1 MSDQPKF
8 LLGQG
13 ETLTSAGRYRSGPNT
28 SEAPYALDVQQA
40 YLSPQLAKQ
49 QAIFDR
55 LPAVACP
62 GDLVVS
68 MLTLHPQYY
77 SRSNFPVDLLADV
90 GLRLVGSLP
99 RNVKPRHGRGSTVEG
114 GVPSTVL
121 FVAGTRTAFRT
132 LTEAI
137 GDLSGDEGLAADVLK
152 IEAIEA
158 QTADERVQSA
168 LSGSSEPLELVL
180 HFDAQRDF
188 SWEAQFLKYAAQCGL
203 KIDTKKT
210 YQARGLWFLEAKGT
224 AKGAR
229 QLADFAFV
237 RAIRPMPQLRPL
249 EEPNILRSV
258 ASTMAVTL
266 PAEGPLDPDCRVAVF
281 DGGLPDNHP
290 FKPWATAIEPMPKD
304 GIGKPVLEYQLHGMA
319 VTSALLFGHMT
330 PGVAPRPY
338 GFVDHYRVL
347 GTDTVDQNLYGVML
361 YIDKI
366 LSSKDYAF
374 ASFSIGPVEIIGDD
388 QVSLW
393 TTMLDDHFHQARM
406 LGTIAVGNDGLASP
420 PHNRV
425 QVPSDCVNALAVGA
439 SDGSG
444 EGWKRAPY
452 SSVGPGRAP
461 GIVKPDVVH
470 FGGIEGSEFVFLYA
484 GGKLARITG
493 TSFASPTVMRLAT
506 AIRAHFGTSIS
517 PLSIRSLIVHS
528 TTNGGNPRDEVGWGL
543 APDDVTDVTVCPDG
557 SVRVLYQGWLDPS
570 KVQRA
575 IVPIPKTTLTGMV
588 TVRATF
594 CYSCQTDPHTPG
606 DYTRAGLGITFRPHM
621 SKFPKPPK
629 DQPNKKPDP
638 DFPESKPFFE
648 GVGRKSEQALR
659 YDAFKWDTV
668 RHAEHSFRGATLSR
682 PVFDIHYQ
690 ARQPGRSAS
699 PSDAPKLRYA
709 LVVTVTATRH
719 KDLYDR
725 VIANYPTLAP
735 ITPLTNLPVKI
746 NAPIRTASS

>member
-1 MSDQPKF
+1 VSDQPKF

-13 ETLTSAGRYRSGPNT
+13 ETLTSAGRYRSGPNST
-28 SEAPYALDVQQA
+28 EPPYELDVQQA
-40 YLSPQLAKQ
+40 YLSPQLKKQ
-49 QAIFDR
+49 QAIFDG
-55 LPAVACP
+55 LPAAACP
-62 GDLVVS
+62 GDVVVS

-77 SRSNFPVDLLADV
+77 SRSNFPVDLLSDV
-90 GLRLVGSLP
+90 GLRLVGSMP
-99 RNVKPRHGRGSTVEG
+99 KNVKPRQGRGSNVVG
-114 GVPSTVL
+114 GIPSTVL
-121 FVAGTRTAFRT
+121 FVAGTRATFRK

-137 GDLSGDEGLAADVLK
+137 GALTTDDPLAADMVK
-152 IEAIEA
+152 IEGMEA
-158 QTADERVQSA
+158 QTAKERVQSV
-168 LSGSSEPLELVL
+168 LSGANDPLELVL

-188 SWEAQFLKYAAQCGL
+188 SWEAQFLKFAEKCGL
-203 KIDTKKT
+203 KIDPKKT

-224 AKGAR
+224 AKSAK
-229 QLADFAFV
+229 QLADFSFV

-249 EEPNILRSV
+249 EEPNILRSA
-258 ASTMAVTL
+258 ASKIAVTL
-266 PAEGPLDPDCRVAVF
+266 PADGPLDPNCRVAVF
-281 DGGLPDNHP
+281 DGGLPENHP
-290 FKPWATAIEPMPKD
+290 FKPWAVAIEPGPKD
-304 GIGKPVLEYQLHGMA
+304 GIGSSIPDYQLHGMA
-319 VTSALLFGHMT
+319 VTSALLFGNMT

-347 GTDTVDQNLYGVML
+347 GTGTVDQNLYGVML

-366 LSSKDYAF
+366 LSSKDYDF
-374 ASFSIGPVEIIGDD
+374 ASFSIGPIEIIGDD

-406 LGTIAVGNDGLASP
+406 LGTIAVGNDGTELP

-439 SDGSG
+439 SDGSKI
-444 EGWKRAPY
+444 GWKRAPY

-470 FGGIEGSEFVFLYA
+470 FGGVDGDEFVFLYA

-506 AIRAHFGTSIS
+506 AIRAHFGTGIN

-528 TTNGGNPRDEVGWGL
+528 TTSGGNPRDEVGWGL
-543 APDDVTDVTVCPDG
+543 APDDITEVTVCPDG

-575 IVPIPKTTLTGMV
+575 IVPLPAATLVGKV

-606 DYTRAGLGITFRPHM
+606 DYTRAGLGVTFRPHKG
-621 SKFPKPPK
+621 KFPKPPK
-629 DQPNKKPDP
+629 DNPHKKPDP
-638 DFPESKPFFE
+638 DFPESKSFFE

-659 YDAFKWDTV
+659 FDAFKWDTV
-668 RHAEHSFRGATLSR
+668 RHAEHTFMGKSLDR

-690 ARQPGRSAS
+690 ARQPGRSNS

-709 LVVTVTATRH
+709 LVVTVTATKH
-719 KDLYDR
+719 PDLYEK
-725 VIANYPTLAP
+725 VLSTYPTLAP
-735 ITPLTNLPVKI
+735 LTPLTNLPVKI
-746 NAPIRTASS
+746 NAPVRTSSS